1 MLFAPNIAWRDEHA
15 ARPSVAERID
25 LPVVVENDANAA
37 AWAEFRFGAGEDV
50 DDLVLLTVG
59 TGIGGGIV
67 LDGQLYRGAFGVAGR
82 GRATCGWSPT
92 GGCCGCG
99 NRGCWEQY
107 AQRDGP
113 WYATP
118 AS

>member
-1 MLFAPNIAWRDEHA
+1 MQ
-15 ARPSVAERID
+15 SQVD

-37 AWAEFRFGAGEDV
+37 AWAEFQFGAGEDV

-67 LDGQLYRGAFGVAGR
+67 LDGELYRGAFGVAAEVGHLR
-82 GRATCGWSPT
+82 VVSQGVL
-92 GGCCGCG
+92 CGCG

-107 AQRDGP
+107 ASGRCPGARRPRAGAGRCTADP
-113 WYATP
+113 RR
-118 AS
+118 